1 MLVSPL
7 RHLHDT
13 NNDTNKMCAY
23 QQISA
28 HGRKPTNARNA
39 LFHWLI
45 STPANGREQTRTVTW
60 CPRPDSN
67 QHDVSTT

>member
-1 MLVSPL
+1 LALRTRVSLSMLVSPL

-28 HGRKPTNARNA
+28 HGREPTNARNA
-39 LFHWLI
+39 
-45 STPANGREQTRTVTW
+45 
-60 CPRPDSN
+60 
-67 QHDVSTT
+67 